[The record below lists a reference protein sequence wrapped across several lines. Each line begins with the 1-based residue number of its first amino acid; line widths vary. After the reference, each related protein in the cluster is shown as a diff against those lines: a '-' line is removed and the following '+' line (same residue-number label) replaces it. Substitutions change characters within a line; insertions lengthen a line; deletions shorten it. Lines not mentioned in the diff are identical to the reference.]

1 MEEQLNELNKF
12 IELIN
17 QNMEKVKN
25 VEYGDDYYVINHVIK
40 LKEKTHFEIK
50 EKEDIELNQIDIAL
64 KKLDYSKQKTNN
76 SEKLKSLEK
85 VINIYTTKRNLI
97 DNNRNTRL
105 NELELLK
112 QKRKEILEDEKYF
125 YQTKQLVIDILNSFI
140 YSINLNNT
148 YYIFANF
155 SNYNKFTAFTDNNLK
170 VHPKI
175 LEYFKPLKATLM
187 YETCIYFD
195 SNLETL
201 IKLLTTKNIEWILI
215 INPNF
220 KLEMELNQ
228 KKKTKYSIS
237 KK

>member
-1 MEEQLNELNKF
+1 MEEQLNELNEI

-17 QNMEKVKN
+17 QNIEKVKN
-25 VEYGDDYYVINHVIK
+25 VEYGDDYYVINNVIK

-50 EKEDIELNQIDIAL
+50 VKEDIELNQIDIAL

-97 DNNRNTRL
+97 NNNRTTRL
-105 NELELLK
+105 NDLELLK

-125 YQTKQLVIDILNSFI
+125 YQTKQLIIDILNSFI

>member
-1 MEEQLNELNKF
+1 MEEQLNELNKI

-17 QNMEKVKN
+17 LNIEKVKN
-25 VEYGDDYYVINHVIK
+25 IEYGDDYYVINHVIK

-50 EKEDIELNQIDIAL
+50 EKEDIELNQIDIAF

-76 SEKLKSLEK
+76 LEKLKSLEK
-85 VINIYTTKRNLI
+85 VINIYTNKRNLI

-105 NELELLK
+105 NELKLLK

-140 YSINLNNT
+140 NSIKLNN
-148 YYIFANF
+148 YYYVFTNF
-155 SNYNKFTAFTDNNLK
+155 RKYTKFTAFVDNKLPI
-170 VHPKI
+170 HPRV
-175 LEYFKPLKATLM
+175 LEYFKSLGLTIM
-187 YETCIYFD
+187 YESCIAFD

-220 KLEMELNQ
+220 KLELELN
-228 KKKTKYSIS
+228 KKKKN
-237 KK
+237 

>member
-1 MEEQLNELNKF
+1 MEEQLNELNKI

-40 LKEKTHFEIK
+40 LKEKKHFEIK

-97 DNNRNTRL
+97 NNNRTTRL

>member
-1 MEEQLNELNKF
+1 MEEQLNELNKI

-76 SEKLKSLEK
+76 LEKIKSLEK

-97 DNNRNTRL
+97 NNNRTTRL

-140 YSINLNNT
+140 YSINLNNS
-148 YYIFANF
+148 YYVLANY
-155 SNYNKFTAFTDNNLK
+155 SNYNKFTAFVDNKLPI
-170 VHPKI
+170 HPRV
-175 LEYFKPLKATLM
+175 LEYFKSLGATIM
-187 YETCIYFD
+187 YESCIFFE

-215 INPNF
+215 INPSF
-220 KLEMELNQ
+220 KLESKSSQ
-228 KKKTKYSIS
+228 KKKN
-237 KK
+237 

>member
-1 MEEQLNELNKF
+1 MEEQLNELNKI

-85 VINIYTTKRNLI
+85 VINIYTT
-97 DNNRNTRL
+97 
-105 NELELLK
+105 
-112 QKRKEILEDEKYF
+112 KRKEILEDEKYF

>member
-1 MEEQLNELNKF
+1 MEEQLNELNKI

-97 DNNRNTRL
+97 NNNRTTRL

>member
-1 MEEQLNELNKF
+1 MEEQLNELNKI

-76 SEKLKSLEK
+76 LEKIKSLEK

-97 DNNRNTRL
+97 NNNRTTRL

-140 YSINLNNT
+140 YSINLNNS
-148 YYIFANF
+148 YYVLANY
-155 SNYNKFTAFTDNNLK
+155 SNYNKFTAFVDNKLPI
-170 VHPKI
+170 HPRV
-175 LEYFKPLKATLM
+175 LEYFKSLGATIM
-187 YETCIYFD
+187 YESCISFE

-220 KLEMELNQ
+220 KLESKLNQ
-228 KKKTKYSIS
+228 KKKN
-237 KK
+237 

>member
-1 MEEQLNELNKF
+1 MEEQLNELNKI

-17 QNMEKVKN
+17 QNMEKIKN

-76 SEKLKSLEK
+76 LEKIKSLEK

-97 DNNRNTRL
+97 NNNRTTRL

-140 YSINLNNT
+140 YSINLNNS
-148 YYIFANF
+148 YYVLANY
-155 SNYNKFTAFTDNNLK
+155 SNYNKFTAFVDNKLSI
-170 VHPKI
+170 HPRI
-175 LEYFKPLKATLM
+175 LEYFKSLGATIM
-187 YETCIYFD
+187 YESCISFE

-215 INPNF
+215 INPSF
-220 KLEMELNQ
+220 KLESKSSQ
-228 KKKTKYSIS
+228 KKKN
-237 KK
+237 

>member
-1 MEEQLNELNKF
+1 MEEQLNELNEI
-12 IELIN
+12 IELIK
-17 QNMEKVKN
+17 QNIEKVKN
-25 VEYGDDYYVINHVIK
+25 VEYGEDFYMINHTIK
-40 LKEKTHFEIK
+40 NKEITHFKTK

-64 KKLDYSKQKTNN
+64 KKLSYSKQKTNN

-97 DNNRNTRL
+97 NNNRTTRL

-170 VHPKI
+170 VHPRI

-187 YETCIYFD
+187 YETCIYFE
-195 SNLETL
+195 STLETL
-201 IKLLTTKNIEWILI
+201 ASLLTTKNIEWILI
-215 INPNF
+215 INPNY
-220 KLEMELNQ
+220 KLESKINQ
-228 KKKTKYSIS
+228 KKKN
-237 KK
+237 

>member
-1 MEEQLNELNKF
+1 MEEQLNELNKI

-25 VEYGDDYYVINHVIK
+25 VEYGDDFYVINHVIK

-76 SEKLKSLEK
+76 LEKLKSLEK

-97 DNNRNTRL
+97 NNNRTTRL

-175 LEYFKPLKATLM
+175 LEYFKPLKATLI

>member
-1 MEEQLNELNKF
+1 MEEQLNELNKI

-17 QNMEKVKN
+17 QNMEKIKN

-50 EKEDIELNQIDIAL
+50 EKEDIELNQIDIAF

-76 SEKLKSLEK
+76 PEKLKSIDK

-105 NELELLK
+105 NELKLLK

-140 YSINLNNT
+140 NSIKLNN
-148 YYIFANF
+148 YYYVFTNF
-155 SNYNKFTAFTDNNLK
+155 RNYTKFTAFVDNKLPI
-170 VHPKI
+170 HPRV
-175 LEYFKPLKATLM
+175 LEYFKSLGLTIM
-187 YETCIYFD
+187 YESCIAFD

-220 KLEMELNQ
+220 KLELELN
-228 KKKTKYSIS
+228 KKKKN
-237 KK
+237 

>member
-1 MEEQLNELNKF
+1 MEEQLNELNEI

-17 QNMEKVKN
+17 QNIEKVKN

-50 EKEDIELNQIDIAL
+50 EKEDIELNQIDIAF

-76 SEKLKSLEK
+76 IEKLKSIDK

-140 YSINLNNT
+140 NSIKLNN
-148 YYIFANF
+148 YYYVFTNF
-155 SNYNKFTAFTDNNLK
+155 RNYTKFTAFVDNKLPI
-170 VHPKI
+170 HPRV
-175 LEYFKPLKATLM
+175 LEYFKSLGLTIM
-187 YETCIYFD
+187 YESCIAFD
-195 SNLETL
+195 SSLETL

-220 KLEMELNQ
+220 KLELELN
-228 KKKTKYSIS
+228 KKKKN
-237 KK
+237 